1 MGDWTRLM
9 QGKLKQQEAPLRSVQ
24 ENIESIAA
32 LNRSFEEGKTVGDR
46 IASRIAAF
54 SGSLW
59 FVAVHLVWFLTW
71 FVINT
76 GHLPGVRPFDR
87 YPFILL
93 SMMVSVEA
101 VLLST
106 FVLMKQNL
114 MQRRTDHRDQMNLQ
128 IDLLSE
134 KELTKALQILR
145 AICQKLEIDDA
156 ALDAEF
162 DDMSRNTSLDQLAA
176 TIRKE
181 LSPKD

>member
-1 MGDWTRLM
+1 MSRT
-9 QGKLKQQEAPLRSVQ
+9 LKEQEVPLRSLQ
-24 ENIESIAA
+24 KNIESIAA
-32 LNRSFEEGKTVGDR
+32 LNRSFEEGKTLVDR

-59 FVAVHLVWFLTW
+59 FVGVHLVWFIAW
-71 FVINT
+71 FAINT
-76 GHLPGVRPFDR
+76 GHLPGIKPFDP

-114 MQRRTDHRDQMNLQ
+114 MQRRTDHRDEMNLQ

-145 AICQKLEIDDA
+145 AICQRLEIDDA

>member
-1 MGDWTRLM
+1 MPRKFRPQNETSL
-9 QGKLKQQEAPLRSVQ
+9 QSVQ
-24 ENIESIAA
+24 ENIRSIAA
-32 LNRSFEEGKTVGDR
+32 LERSFDEGKTLGDR

-59 FVAVHLVWFLTW
+59 FVALHLLWFVAW

-76 GHLPGVRPFDR
+76 GHIPGVKPFDP

-114 MQRRTDHRDQMNLQ
+114 MQRRTDHRDKMNLQ

-134 KELTKALQILR
+134 KELTKTLQILR
-145 AICQKLEIDDA
+145 AICRKLEIDDA

-162 DDMSRNTSLDQLAA
+162 EDMSRSTSVDQLAA
-176 TIRKE
+176 SIRRE
-181 LSPKD
+181 LPSRD

>member
-1 MGDWTRLM
+1 MPRKAT
-9 QGKLKQQEAPLRSVQ
+9 QQRDAPPRSVQ
-24 ENIESIAA
+24 ENIRTIAA
-32 LNRSFEEGKTVGDR
+32 LERAFEESKTVADR

-59 FVAVHLVWFLTW
+59 FVAVHLIWFVAW

-76 GHLPGVRPFDR
+76 GHFPGLKPFDP

-114 MQRRTDHRDQMNLQ
+114 MQRRTDDRDEMNLQ

-134 KELTKALQILR
+134 KELTKALQVLR
-145 AICQKLEIDDA
+145 AISRKLEIDDTS
-156 ALDAEF
+156 LDAEF
-162 DDMSRNTSLDQLAA
+162 DDMSQNTSLDQLAES
-176 TIRKE
+176 IRKE
-181 LSPKD
+181 IPPEG